1 MTSQILNSLSRL
13 LESVLSVNGSLRTQL
28 GLFRVEQVNRDGALD
43 LAGSVEIGKIAMGK
57 APTNLGPRLSELL
70 QAKESASKPEGAQSL
85 VASGELIQ
93 ESRLIPSLQL
103 KGWMFILGPLNEATP
118 PVNTTSPTAAARR
131 LVCGAAGGQIT
142 RESHDV
148 PSESGIVHPGPV
160 DRLPNLSDATVIEI
174 PRKPLG
180 LQPDNSPISKCG
192 ECFHAA
198 IAAGAVEHVQLHTV
212 AVLPTDPPLEELCGK
227 CLECPLRPER
237 IRHTGF

>member
-70 QAKESASKPEGAQSL
+70 RAEESASEPEGAQSL

-103 KGWMFILGPLNEATP
+103 KGWMFILGPLNEAP
-118 PVNTTSPTAAARR
+118 PP
-131 LVCGAAGGQIT
+131 
-142 RESHDV
+142 
-148 PSESGIVHPGPV
+148 
-160 DRLPNLSDATVIEI
+160 
-174 PRKPLG
+174 
-180 LQPDNSPISKCG
+180 
-192 ECFHAA
+192 
-198 IAAGAVEHVQLHTV
+198 
-212 AVLPTDPPLEELCGK
+212 
-227 CLECPLRPER
+227 
-237 IRHTGF
+237 